1 MRILM
6 VALQQVHDDA
16 PIVVGVGEL
25 FRSTAPPKQLLILQ
39 PATTNQRTGN
49 PQHSQENV
57 RISRPKTNTEKTNKN
72 KASM

>member
-1 MRILM
+1 M

-39 PATTNQRTGN
+39 PATSTRQTGLPPAKPRECKN
-49 PQHSQENV
+49 FAP
-57 RISRPKTNTEKTNKN
+57 KN
-72 KASM
+72 KYRKNNQKQS